1 MRILNLEEKFQS
13 ENSLNDVLT
22 FLEDDMKVVDYWSR
36 IRKTSAFESN
46 SEEIGR
52 ALNELSGA
60 FSNLR
65 TALAIANTQ
74 LTNREARKR
83 NTIKLEYTEKWTT
96 QVNSAAKTEAIEATA
111 GYRRLKNIIEAYK
124 DSADKHISTL
134 QTILKDVNKEFNH
147 PQQG

>member
-1 MRILNLEEKFQS
+1 MRIIELEQKFQS
-13 ENSLNDVLT
+13 EDTLSEVLT
-22 FLEDDMKVVDYWSR
+22 FIEDDMRVVDYWSN
-36 IRKTSAFESN
+36 IRKTVFTNNA
-46 SEEIGR
+46 EEITK

-60 FSNLR
+60 YANLR
-65 TALAIANTQ
+65 TALAVANTE
-74 LTNREARKR
+74 LTNREAKKR
-83 NTIKLEYTEKWTT
+83 NTIKLEYDGKWTT

-134 QTILKDVNKEFNH
+134 QSNLKDANKEFNH